1 MAAPNAQPCG
11 DRPGPAAV
19 HQHDAHQGPKPSSG
33 WNDSD
38 VYDNGAAVAPHG
50 TPAPVGNG
58 KSNPLR

>member
-19 HQHDAHQGPKPSSG
+19 HEHAPNQGPMPSSG

-38 VYDNGAAVAPHG
+38 VYDNGVTVAGHG

-58 KSNPLR
+58 KGNPLK